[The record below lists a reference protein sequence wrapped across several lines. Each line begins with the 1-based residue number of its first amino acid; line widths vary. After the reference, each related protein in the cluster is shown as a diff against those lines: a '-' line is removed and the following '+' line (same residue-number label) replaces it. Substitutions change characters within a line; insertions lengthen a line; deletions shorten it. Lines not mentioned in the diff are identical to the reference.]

1 MCGACENRCCE
12 MDDSVE
18 EGDGLIAQ
26 SCREK
31 RQDIIWGP
39 SPLAGGQVLHML
51 KALDAF
57 EAECRAAEDMFET
70 AGAAER

>member
-18 EGDGLIAQ
+18 EGNGLVA
-26 SCREK
+26 CGREW
-31 RQDIIWGP
+31 RQDIFWGP
-39 SPLAGGQVLHML
+39 GLLAGGQIMHML

-57 EAECRAAEDMFET
+57 EAER
-70 AGAAER
+70 